1 MEVSDGSEAKHE
13 KEERAKMDSYVE
25 MLFTSIRSD
34 NYEQKRSQAHR
45 TKLLLVIKA
54 SYLTFKG

>member
-13 KEERAKMDSYVE
+13 KEERAKMDGYVE

-34 NYEQKRSQAHR
+34 NYEQERSS
-45 TKLLLVIKA
+45 VIA
-54 SYLTFKG
+54 FNYF